1 MARSQEKVR
10 REYSILSLFSGAG
23 ALDYAFELTG
33 RFTTAACLEAEEL
46 FCETLRRNKR
56 NGFLRKAN
64 VLQADVV
71 IQDKM
76 AIASEFFKG
85 KAPDVVIGGPP
96 CESFSIR
103 GKKLGLAD
111 PRGSLVFTFLE
122 WVAALKPRCFV
133 MENVP
138 PLSYVANGD
147 VLRKLQ
153 TTAQRAGYEVSS
165 AILNSADYGAA
176 TKRRRL
182 FMIGFRNSGRFRFPA
197 PTHTDHELFG
207 SMKPHCTVEEALT
220 GLPSSFESEP
230 ATPQAHV
237 HVKHTKAVVE
247 RFGRLRLGQEDRI
260 RKRTRLH
267 PSRPSPS
274 LVAGNLAGI
283 RSHIHPFE
291 PRELTNRESARLHG
305 FPDRFEFFGGHA
317 AIGKQIANSV
327 PIPLGTAI
335 AKSIAQQLDGL
346 RGDVN
351 EG

>member
-1 MARSQEKVR
+1 MANPEDRVR
-10 REYSILSLFSGAG
+10 YKYSILSLFTGAG

-33 RFTTAACLEAEEL
+33 RFTTLACLEAEAL

-56 NGFLRKAN
+56 NGYLKEAA
-64 VLQADVV
+64 VIQADVAV
-71 IQDKM
+71 EEKLTISSK
-76 AIASEFFKG
+76 FFGG
-85 KAPDVVIGGPP
+85 KSPDVIVGGPP

-111 PRGSLVFTFLE
+111 PRGNLVFTFFE
-122 WVAALKPRCFV
+122 WVEVLKPRCFV

-138 PLSYVANGD
+138 PLSYASNGN
-147 VLRKLQ
+147 VLRQLQ
-153 TTAQRAGYEVSS
+153 ATAQRAGYHVSS

-182 FMIGFRNSGRFRFPA
+182 FLVGFHNSGGFRFPA
-197 PTHTDHELFG
+197 PTHTEDELLG
-207 SMKPHCTVEEALT
+207 SMKPHCTVEQALT

-237 HVKHTKAVVE
+237 HVKHTDAVVE

-267 PSRPSPS
+267 PLRPSPS

-305 FPDRFEFFGGHA
+305 FPDQFEFFGSHA

-327 PIPLGTAI
+327 PIPLAQALAQAI
-335 AKSIAQQLDGL
+335 ASHFDRQS
-346 RGDVN
+346 RTPRT
-351 EG
+351 